1 MKERAL
7 VGERLEELLM
17 KEPPAY
23 RFQAQDEIARSLRR
37 AELLEKSVSPR
48 ATPPNFVREVI
59 ETNRALTRAFT
70 SPSFNLENVLGAPTP
85 VEMVD
90 RMIPSDGHLE

>member
-1 MKERAL
+1 MQERAL
-7 VGERLEELLM
+7 VAERLEELLM

-23 RFQAQDEIARSLRR
+23 RFQAQDEIKRSLRR
-37 AELLEKSVSPR
+37 ENLLDKIVSER
-48 ATPPNFVREVI
+48 ATPPTFVREVI

-70 SPSFNLENVLGAPTP
+70 APGFNLDNVLAATTP